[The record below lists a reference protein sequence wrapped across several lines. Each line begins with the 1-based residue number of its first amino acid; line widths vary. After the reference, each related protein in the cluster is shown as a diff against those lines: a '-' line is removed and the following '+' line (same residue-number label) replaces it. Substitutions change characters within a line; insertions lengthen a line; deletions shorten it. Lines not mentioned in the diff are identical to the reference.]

1 MGKRTLKRKKRKR
14 TLRGGVSAEDI
25 QNVLKE
31 IKTQVYGEDE
41 DEHGFYERL
50 YNLLENDHLNN
61 LADEND
67 ELSRDIAAIEGYLQQ
82 FEHTLRDV
90 RELTVDQ
97 IPPLRDN
104 LIRRLDNM
112 VNYVNNIPNDAEEAI
127 EISHSMLDEIRA
139 EIRFIQEQFNR
150 LI

>member
-1 MGKRTLKRKKRKR
+1 MGKRTLKRKTLKRKNRKR

-41 DEHGFYERL
+41 HDGFYGRL
-50 YNLLENDHLNN
+50 YNLLEDDHLIN

-67 ELSRDIAAIEGYLQQ
+67 ELLTDIATIEGCLQQ

-104 LIRRLDNM
+104 LLSQLDNM
-112 VNYVNNIPNDAEEAI
+112 VNYANNIPNEAEEAI
-127 EISHSMLDEIRA
+127 EFSDRMLDEIRA
-139 EIRFIQEQFNR
+139 EIMFIR
-150 LI
+150 